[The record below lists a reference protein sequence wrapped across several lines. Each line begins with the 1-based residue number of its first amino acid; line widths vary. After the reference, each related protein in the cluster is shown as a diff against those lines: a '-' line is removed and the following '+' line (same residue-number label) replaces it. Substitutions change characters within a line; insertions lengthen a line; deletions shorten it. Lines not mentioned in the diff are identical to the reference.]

1 MPIPGGGDVYFTT
14 GQLRA
19 RPDLESTST
28 YPDSA
33 LSSAH
38 DWVVGIIERET
49 GTSFIPRATTDVLS
63 GNDATADGRLALS
76 RGWVLSLASV
86 TVDGVAL
93 TAGELADCVVDG
105 GGLLWRRSGWTGH
118 APWSSG
124 RANVTVVYDAGYTP
138 VCPPSLKEAALDAAR
153 WWLLTTWGKSG
164 MPDRATSI
172 TNEFGNVQLAT
183 PDAARRRYTGLPGFD
198 AELAGWVDKTALYG
212 FA

>member
-49 GTSFIPRATTDVLS
+49 GTSFIPRAVTDVLS
-63 GNDATADGRLALS
+63 GDDADRDGRLSLS
-76 RGWVLSLASV
+76 RGWVLSLTSV
-86 TVDGVAL
+86 AVDGVAL
-93 TAGELADCVVDG
+93 TAPELADCVVDG

-124 RANVTVVYDAGYTP
+124 RANVTVVYSAGYSAA
-138 VCPPSLKEAALDAAR
+138 CPPSLQEAALDAAR

-183 PDAARRRYTGLPGFD
+183 PDAARRRWTGLPAFD
-198 AELAGWVDKTALYG
+198 AELAGWVDKTATFG